1 MNHFFRQRVRPVYRA
16 VAYRPVQGSILRGWS
31 LFLLA
36 LFLVLIAPTLTVQ
49 AQGPAPIAQG
59 MAATSGSGNRVSIN
73 GRLITA
79 DWQMRSQSTQQIG
92 IGELGLMQGL
102 GLDLLNSSDPSR
114 QPVQWFSDP
123 QQTPLALSA
132 WMGSG
137 GRYLDIK
144 PLADRQGWRV
154 QANGNTLQI
163 QVPAAQINS
172 IRRGRQ
178 TWGDRIVLDL
188 NQPATWQI
196 AEQPGEFSLTLDADL
211 SPAAFRDLDTGSG
224 NRIRQIQATSGRNQ
238 TVIRANYDPTARP
251 RVWTLPNPNRVI
263 IDVRQEDLIP
273 RDISWAPGV
282 RWRQQ
287 YVSLGAGPFPVYSL
301 VIDPRQ
307 PAVTLRPVWTD
318 PTNAVGISPLTTMAQ
333 RWQAQ
338 AAINAGF
345 FNRNNQLPLGAVRDQ
360 GRWISGPILNRG
372 AIAWNDSGTSMM
384 GRLALQQIL
393 RTDNGQQFT
402 LQGLNSGY
410 VGAGIGLYT
419 PTWGSTYS
427 SILDGEILVFVE
439 SNGGETGR
447 VLRQQNAGAAGTT
460 VPLPS
465 NGYLLA
471 VRANTGAAAALTP
484 GTGLTLSQTTIPAAF
499 NDYPHIAAGGP
510 LLLQNRQ
517 VVLNAAAEGFSSA
530 FASQSAPRSAIG
542 RLADGSLVIA
552 AAHNRPGGSGPT
564 LAQMAQIMQQLG
576 CVDALNLDGGSSTS
590 LYLGGRLINRDPR
603 TAGRVHNGIGLF
615 IQP

>member
-1 MNHFFRQRVRPVYRA
+1 MNQFFRQRVRPLYRA
-16 VAYRPVQGSILRGWS
+16 LAYRPVKGSILRGWG

-36 LFLVLIAPTLTVQ
+36 LFLVLIAPTLTVH
-49 AQGPAPIAQG
+49 AQRSAPIAQAA
-59 MAATSGSGNRVSIN
+59 AATSGNRVSVN
-73 GRLITA
+73 GRLLTA
-79 DWQMRSQSTQQIG
+79 DWQVRSQSAQQVG

-102 GLDLLNSSDPSR
+102 GLELLNSSEPNR

-123 QQTPLALSA
+123 QQTPIALSA
-132 WMGSG
+132 WMGSS

-144 PLADRQGWRV
+144 PLADTKGWRV
-154 QANGNTLQI
+154 QPNGNTLQI
-163 QVPAAQINS
+163 QVPPAQIS
-172 IRRGRQ
+172 GIRRGRQ

-188 NQPATWQI
+188 DQPATWQV
-196 AEQPGEFSLTLDADL
+196 AEQPGEFTLTLDAAL
-211 SPAAFRDLDTGSG
+211 SPATIRDLNTAAG
-224 NRIRQIQATSGRNQ
+224 NRIRQIQATPGQSQ
-238 TVIRANYDPTARP
+238 TVIRASYDTTARP

-307 PAVTLRPVWTD
+307 PSVALRPVWND
-318 PTNAVGISPLTTMAQ
+318 PANAVGMSPLTTMAQ

-345 FNRNNQLPLGAVRDQ
+345 FNRNNQLPLGAVREK

-372 AIAWNDSGTSMM
+372 AIAWNDSGTSIM
-384 GRLALQQIL
+384 GRLALQQTL

-439 SNGGETGR
+439 NDGGDTGR
-447 VLRQQNAGAAGTT
+447 VVRQQNAGSAGTS
-460 VPLPS
+460 VSLPS

-471 VRANTGAAAALTP
+471 VRENSSAAAALPP
-484 GTGLTLSQTTIPAAF
+484 GTRLTLTQATTPAAF
-499 NDYPHIAAGGP
+499 NEYPHIAAGGP

-530 FASQSAPRSAIG
+530 FASQAAPRSAIG
-542 RLADGSLVIA
+542 RLADGSIVIA